1 MDVGCYAVMIA
12 RWLFAAEPI
21 DVLATIERDPDFR
34 VDRLVSAVMRFPM
47 GQATFVC
54 GGQLVRHQRVHL
66 FGTTGRIE
74 VEIPLNAPPDRGCR
88 IFLGDGRDLHASGD
102 ETITMPVVD
111 QYAEQGGYFSRA
123 VRGLGAYPIT
133 LEDSVA
139 NMAAID
145 ALFRSAESGRWET
158 CV

>member
-1 MDVGCYAVMIA
+1 M
-12 RWLFAAEPI
+12 
-21 DVLATIERDPDFR
+21 IERDPGLG
-34 VDRLVSAVMRFPM
+34 VDRLVSALMRFSS

-88 IFLGDGRDLHASGD
+88 IFLSDGSDLSASGVD
-102 ETITMPVVD
+102 TITVPVVD
-111 QYAEQGGYFSRA
+111 QYAEQGSHFSRA
-123 VRGLGAYPIT
+123 VRGLAPFPIA

-139 NMAAID
+139 NMTVID
-145 ALFRSAESGRWET
+145 ALFRSASSGRWEA
-158 CV
+158 CS

>member
-66 FGTTGRIE
+66 FGTTGRIARGHFQR
-74 VEIPLNAPPDRGCR
+74 AP
-88 IFLGDGRDLHASGD
+88 
-102 ETITMPVVD
+102 
-111 QYAEQGGYFSRA
+111 Q
-123 VRGLGAYPIT
+123 
-133 LEDSVA
+133 
-139 NMAAID
+139 
-145 ALFRSAESGRWET
+145 
-158 CV
+158 